1 MPFWANTYIARSGCY
16 DYLPEGQRRAS
27 KIGVIGDLSA
37 DVGILYVKVNWAKAG
52 GGQRV
57 NILKKEKNTV
67 YRLPPILQYAQRE

>member
-1 MPFWANTYIARSGCY
+1 MPFWANTYIARSGGY
-16 DYLPEGQRRAS
+16 DYIPEGQRRAS

-57 NILKKEKNTV
+57 NIFKKEKHCISFAPNPTI
-67 YRLPPILQYAQRE
+67 RPAR